1 MNRRG
6 PRRRA
11 STACSLGGVIAL
23 GLASRRWPLPGLL
36 AEHTGDAL
44 YTVAAFLSFAL
55 VLPRRSRMLLAGL
68 AFASSSLVEC
78 SQLLDH
84 DLLLLARSSRL
95 GGWILGHGFQWADF
109 VAYLAGAA
117 VAFVS
122 DPLLPRGQ
130 AAPQQEAT

>member
-11 STACSLGGVIAL
+11 STACWLGGVIAL

-55 VLPRRSRMLLAGL
+55 VLPRR
-68 AFASSSLVEC
+68 